1 MGFFKSIRETTQIS
15 KEISK
20 NWDPAQQRRDGMARM
35 AAAQEMMA
43 QTTRA
48 ANIAA
53 TGIDATATV
62 TAATQTGSMINME
75 PVVELSLTVIPASSL
90 PPYPATLK
98 QPINQ
103 ILLPL
108 VGVGS
113 TLAVKVD
120 PADPQSIWIDFAARP
135 V

>member
-1 MGFFKSIRETTQIS
+1 MGFFKSMRETTQIS

-48 ANIAA
+48 ANVAA
-53 TGIDATATV
+53 TGIDATATI
-62 TAATQTGSMINME
+62 TAATQTGAMINME
-75 PVVELSLTVIPASSL
+75 PVVELSLTVIPASGL
-90 PPYPATLK
+90 PPYPATLT
-98 QPINQ
+98 QPINAVM
-103 ILLPL
+103 LSR
-108 VGVGS
+108 VNVGS
-113 TLAVKVD
+113 TLSVKVD

-135 V
+135 L